1 MLWLQCCWWSF
12 TAKVVWIY
20 LDWIG
25 KTRAAFGWTWLDIGP
40 FNSIR
45 QIWCTGRKQ
54 IWLSGCLGWFLVQ
67 SLGWAE
73 GSVLLFWCRDAFQ
86 ATEIAGTFQYSGR
99 GEFPSFRA
107 RLAAGIKTNTME
119 VERADRFQYSELF
132 DPFKSKL
139 RSWDIHFPAHFTAF
153 WISSTQSSDDISCD
167 SRKNVILLKSAGSGT

>member
-45 QIWCTGRKQ
+45 QIWCTGREQ

-67 SLGWAE
+67 SLGWLKDQSCCF
-73 GSVLLFWCRDAFQ
+73 G
-86 ATEIAGTFQYSGR
+86 AGMHFKLQKSLEHFNTL
-99 GEFPSFRA
+99 GEVSFRVFA
-107 RLAAGIKTNTME
+107 HDLQPASRRIRWRWNEQIDFNIPNFSIHSSRNWG
-119 VERADRFQYSELF
+119 VEIYIFQHISQPSEYRPLN
-132 DPFKSKL
+132 L
-139 RSWDIHFPAHFTAF
+139 QMIFPAIPGKM
-153 WISSTQSSDDISCD
+153 WSC
-167 SRKNVILLKSAGSGT
+167 